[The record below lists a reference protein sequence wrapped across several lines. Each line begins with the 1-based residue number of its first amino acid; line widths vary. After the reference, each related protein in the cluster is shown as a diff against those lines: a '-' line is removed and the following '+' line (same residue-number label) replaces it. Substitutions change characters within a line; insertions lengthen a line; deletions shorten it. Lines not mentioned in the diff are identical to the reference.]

1 MVVLAPILGL
11 TNLIQLE
18 LQFSLITPSQKKKK
32 RKKGTYDYYYTLHPI
47 TDTLSAA
54 GLFFYTSLH

>member
-32 RKKGTYDYYYTLHPI
+32 KEKGNL
-47 TDTLSAA
+47 
-54 GLFFYTSLH
+54 

>member
-18 LQFSLITPSQKKKK
+18 LQFSLITPLQKKKK
-32 RKKGTYDYYYTLHPI
+32 KKGTYDYYYTLHPI